1 MQALKAMSKKNIPY
15 IVFAG
20 MLLLGLYFYWTKPTP
35 EPQIIYITQPDSS
48 MVWQKQRDSLTNII
62 DALEQKADHLQA
74 TLTAQSQQHTQELAD
89 LATIPATDQVKLFGQ
104 TTGDTTLQMR
114 SQDSLTLVPLP
125 CIKKANELILKGDQ
139 AARELETQRMINDN
153 LKNINASLTE
163 RGKQDLNYIAYLEA
177 KDIIKDKRITKTL
190 EQLEK
195 EKSKNRVLGFTTG
208 GAALLALLALVL

>member
-1 MQALKAMSKKNIPY
+1 MNVDKIKALAPY
-15 IVFAG
+15 IVLAVMFIAG
-20 MLLLGLYFYWTKPTP
+20 LILYWTKPVP

-48 MVWQKQRDSLTNII
+48 MVWQKQRDSITNII

-74 TLTAQSQQHTQELAD
+74 TLTAQSQQHTQEIAD
-89 LATIPATDQVKLFGQ
+89 LATMPAIDQVKLFGQ

-139 AARELETQRMINDN
+139 AARELETQRMINEN
-153 LKNINASLTE
+153 LKNINTSLTE

-190 EQLEK
+190 KQLEK

-208 GAALLALLALVL
+208 GAALLALIALVL

>member
-1 MQALKAMSKKNIPY
+1 MDVDKIKALAPY
-15 IVFAG
+15 IVLAVMFIAG
-20 MLLLGLYFYWTKPTP
+20 LILYWTKPKP
-35 EPQIIYITQPDSS
+35 EPKIIYITQPDTTQ
-48 MVWQKQRDSLTNII
+48 VWQKQRDSLTNII

-114 SQDSLTLVPLP
+114 SQDSLTLVPLL

-139 AARELETQRMINDN
+139 AAQELETQRMINDN

>member
-1 MQALKAMSKKNIPY
+1 MNVDKIKALAPY
-15 IVFAG
+15 IVLAVMFIAG
-20 MLLLGLYFYWTKPTP
+20 LILYWTKPVP

-48 MVWQKQRDSLTNII
+48 MVWQKQRDSITNII

-89 LATIPATDQVKLFGQ
+89 LATMPAIDQVKLFGQ

-139 AARELETQRMINDN
+139 AARELETQRMINEN
-153 LKNINASLTE
+153 LKNINTSLTE

-190 EQLEK
+190 KQLEK

-208 GAALLALLALVL
+208 GAALLALIALVL

>member
-1 MQALKAMSKKNIPY
+1 MTAEKIKTLAPY
-15 IVFAG
+15 AVLVVMFIAG
-20 MLLLGLYFYWTKPTP
+20 LVLYWTKPVP

-139 AARELETQRMINDN
+139 AARELETQRMINNN
-153 LKNINASLTE
+153 LKNINTSLTE

>member
-1 MQALKAMSKKNIPY
+1 MTAEKIKTLAPY
-15 IVFAG
+15 AVLVVMFIAG
-20 MLLLGLYFYWTKPTP
+20 LVLYWTKPTP

-114 SQDSLTLVPLP
+114 LQDSLTLVPLP

-139 AARELETQRMINDN
+139 AARELETQRMINNN
-153 LKNINASLTE
+153 LKNINTSLTE

>member
-1 MQALKAMSKKNIPY
+1 MTAEKIKTLAPY
-15 IVFAG
+15 AVLVVMFIAG
-20 MLLLGLYFYWTKPTP
+20 LVLYWTKPTP
-35 EPQIIYITQPDSS
+35 EPQIIYITKPDTTQ
-48 MVWQKQRDSLTNII
+48 VWQKQRDSLTNII

-74 TLTAQSQQHTQELAD
+74 TLTSQSQQHTQELAD